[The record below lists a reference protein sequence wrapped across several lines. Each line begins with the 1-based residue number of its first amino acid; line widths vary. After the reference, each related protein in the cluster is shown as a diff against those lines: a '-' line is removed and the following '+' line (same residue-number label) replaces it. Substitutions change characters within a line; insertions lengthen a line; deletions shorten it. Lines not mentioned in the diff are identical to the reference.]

1 MKNDTSKWE
10 YSSGLDCL
18 LFFAQRVSELLFD
31 YTLATYKPP
40 TLYSTSLCLEAIRTI
55 GMIEAKVISDKSLIP
70 IKEELKERLP
80 KDSIIVQ
87 ILGETL
93 EDYLK
98 ELNSSNIHEI
108 KINLELLYHK
118 IRPDIYQQTI
128 KSKLEELIIENRQK
142 NKVDILA
149 TNFIASLIDCGF
161 SQNYINLQTKL
172 FFFSRNESEKITDV
186 NIVSDYFKIFSLK
199 EQVFD
204 VVLSA
209 SSLFK
214 NSKKALFGF
223 NIEIIDELPNSAET
237 TNKEKKYID
246 RKGKNDIILKC
257 NNIKALD
264 LWSAK
269 DEAEKKLNTVSKLF
283 NFFHHKDSP
292 LFSKFSIIYCEGKFL
307 QIIGKKT
314 SAMHKC
320 QDYYPNI
327 AGEKLNDLIHNFGI
341 DSSSFRKI
349 DKAIELHGE
358 SIKSDF
364 TESQLLQNWIAFET
378 LLVGYSSNSKIEQVL
393 ENLIPSLKLG
403 YLSTL
408 IKELHDDLI
417 HWDKLKTIS
426 LLEPI
431 AGNSIIDK
439 VAQLICIESNLS
451 IRENFYSELTL
462 YPLLKNRILRMKE
475 NFASPASVIGVLSRH
490 EEKVIWQIKRI
501 YRTRNQIV
509 HLGYV
514 PDFTPYLVE
523 NSHNYLDIFINQII
537 HLVINNNQIST
548 LEQGLKEIKICQK
561 RHEMLL
567 KSNKDEQFT
576 TNNYSELIF
585 GKGTFANT
593 RYSQ

>member
-10 YSSGLDCL
+10 YSNDLDCL

-31 YTLATYKPP
+31 YTLSTYKPP
-40 TLYSTSLCLEAIRTI
+40 TLYSTSLCYEAIRTI

-70 IKEELKERLP
+70 IKEELLKRLP
-80 KDSIIVQ
+80 KDSIIGQ

-98 ELNSSNIHEI
+98 ELNSSNLHEI
-108 KINLELLYHK
+108 KVSLELLYHK
-118 IRPDIYQQTI
+118 IRPDIYLQKI
-128 KSKLEELIIENRQK
+128 ISELENLIIENRQK
-142 NKVDILA
+142 KKIDILA
-149 TNFIASLIDCGF
+149 TNFIAVLIDCGY
-161 SQNYINLQTKL
+161 SQNYINLKTML
-172 FFFSRNESEKITDV
+172 FFFSRGDSEKISTV
-186 NIVSDYFKIFSLK
+186 NIISDYFKIFSIK
-199 EQVFD
+199 EETFD
-204 VVLSA
+204 IVLSA
-209 SSLFK
+209 NSLFR
-214 NSKKALFGF
+214 NVKKALLGF
-223 NIEIIDELPNSAET
+223 DIEIIDVLPNTSEISV
-237 TNKEKKYID
+237 KEKGYLK
-246 RKGKNDIILKC
+246 RKEKNDILLKC

-264 LWSAK
+264 LWAAK
-269 DEAEKKLNTVSKLF
+269 EKAEKKLKTVSKLF

-292 LFSKFSIIYCEGKFL
+292 LFSKFAILYSEGNFL

-378 LLVGYSSNSKIEQVL
+378 LLVGYSSKSKIEQVL

-403 YLSTL
+403 YLATL
-408 IKELHDDLI
+408 IKELQDDLI
-417 HWDKLKTIS
+417 HWDKQKTIS

-431 AGNSIIDK
+431 TGNTIIDK
-439 VAQLICIESNLS
+439 VAQMICIESNKA
-451 IRENFYSELTL
+451 IRESFYIELSL
-462 YPLLKNRILRMKE
+462 FPLLKNRILRLKE
-475 NFASPASVIGVLSRH
+475 NFSTPASVISALSLH
-490 EEKVIWQIKRI
+490 EEKIIWQIKRI

-509 HLGYV
+509 HLGFV
-514 PDFTPYLVE
+514 SDFTPYLVE

-537 HLVINNNQIST
+537 YLVVHNNQIST

-567 KSNKDEQFT
+567 KANKKEQFAID
-576 TNNYSELIF
+576 NYSDLIF